1 MSNHVLS
8 FLTWG
13 FVIGR
18 AGKSNFARIFTKLF
32 RWSWEKLRFTFFLL
46 FIFQKSHIPRIWR
59 SPLDVTDNLG
69 LVATTLPFAKSH
81 LITGVGVPKAKQGM
95 LMLNNTSTDA
105 TPGNLIIDG
114 FALKEYKKNI
124 LNI

>member
-8 FLTWG
+8 FLTWD

-18 AGKSNFARIFTKLF
+18 GGESSFARTFTKVF
-32 RWSWEKLRFTFFLL
+32 RWSWKKLRFTFFLFIYL
-46 FIFQKSHIPRIWR
+46 FFQKSHIPRIWR

-81 LITGVGVPKAKQGM
+81 LTTGVGVPKAKQGM

-114 FALKEYKKNI
+114 LALKNI
-124 LNI
+124 RKIF